1 MKTIE
6 IVQSA
11 KEVILFI
18 KENNAIDVLNLT
30 TIYLWRIT
38 HAPPPLRLSV
48 IVQVEP
54 VLAEVLVRG

>member
-1 MKTIE
+1 M
-6 IVQSA
+6 VQSA

-54 VLAEVLVRG
+54 VLAEVPVRG

>member
-1 MKTIE
+1 M
-6 IVQSA
+6 VQSA

-18 KENNAIDVLNLT
+18 KKNNATDVLTLT

-48 IVQVEP
+48 IVQVEQ
-54 VLAEVLVRG
+54 VLAKVLVRG